1 MQELSKKFKR
11 ELDQTKE
18 KMLTETND
26 QVNGFKTK
34 IAEMETELL
43 EANVNQ
49 LFMLYDQNLIV
60 YTFHFN
66 PAFRNYPKNS
76 SVSQIKLKKIC
87 LQKQMIK
94 LMVIK

>member
-18 KMLTETND
+18 NMFIETND

-34 IAEMETELL
+34 IIEMETELL

-49 LFMLYDQNLIV
+49 FFFVLIE
-60 YTFHFN
+60 
-66 PAFRNYPKNS
+66 
-76 SVSQIKLKKIC
+76 I
-87 LQKQMIK
+87 
-94 LMVIK
+94 

>member
-43 EANVNQ
+43 KSNVNQ
-49 LFMLYDQNLIV
+49 LFFYDGYLFVFTIV
-60 YTFHFN
+60 
-66 PAFRNYPKNS
+66 
-76 SVSQIKLKKIC
+76 
-87 LQKQMIK
+87 
-94 LMVIK
+94 